1 MKIILFLIFLPILLA
16 NVIPKS
22 ENADE
27 SETKILFPTETANRQ
42 FNLKGFLLKNLKKIK
57 IGSNKRKLTK
67 NIQKFTN
74 KLRMKSQGG
83 KRIMSGKLKLNEQ
96 INALIDKKYEELR
109 SAADRRTIYE
119 NCIKSEICQRR
130 NELDLVQ
137 KAIKNLEK
145 ERKELKNEQELNNFY
160 EKLNDINVQTLISD
174 FEEKKKENK
183 GIEIGEKIEDDIKE
197 NDK

>member
-27 SETKILFPTETANRQ
+27 SETKILLPTGTANRQ

-83 KRIMSGKLKLNEQ
+83 KRIMSGKFKLNEQ